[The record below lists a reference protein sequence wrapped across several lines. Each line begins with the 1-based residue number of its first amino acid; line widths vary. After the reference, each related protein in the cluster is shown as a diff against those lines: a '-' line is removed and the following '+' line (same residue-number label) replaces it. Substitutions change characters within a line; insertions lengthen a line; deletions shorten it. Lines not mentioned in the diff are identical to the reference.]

1 MAKNKN
7 RNKTIRPAQPK
18 KVASSLA
25 DLGTIIDAQK
35 LAQKVDKLA
44 TTKQPVV
51 VIPEVTIPEVVVPG
65 VVEVVAPISNVAIVT
80 PTPTL
85 TVEKT
90 VPSDKTIPFKVP
102 PKAHKNVIRT
112 GVISGIQ
119 RSEPHND
126 INMLKIGTIIDG
138 VPNIYTAQR
147 KNFDTSVPFKVN
159 DQVEFVLQ
167 EYFSKGQ
174 QRFNADKVKLV
185 TTGVPIMDDIIA
197 KMQNSPTIIAYSENQ
212 LRVLVTEYAKSARTI
227 EDAIKAIETSTKLK
241 FVGKTDIKFP
251 MFAFEKK

>member
-65 VVEVVAPISNVAIVT
+65 VVEVVIPTPNVAVVT

-90 VPSDKTIPFKVP
+90 VPFKVP
-102 PKAHKNVIRT
+102 QKAHKHVVRT